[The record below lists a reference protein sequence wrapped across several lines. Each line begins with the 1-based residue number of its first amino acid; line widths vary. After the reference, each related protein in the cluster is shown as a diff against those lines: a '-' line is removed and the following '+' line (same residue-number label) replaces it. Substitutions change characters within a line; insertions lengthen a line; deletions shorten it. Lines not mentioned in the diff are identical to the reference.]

1 MRLEGIDILR
11 GLAVSVVVLYHFF
24 ELLGLHNSIYY
35 PFVISIGQI
44 GVPLFFVISGYL
56 IYRSVD
62 YSISKKGLKPGLKQY
77 FMHRIFRILPAY
89 YFNFFIVFLLAF
101 YIFHTMDTWSS
112 DFIREQILAHLNFTA
127 FFTYKIAGLG
137 LNGAYWTLSIEM
149 LWYII
154 APIFFIFI
162 RKDRYLILLFISS
175 LFYLLALDYSLLDTF
190 LNLDKK
196 TNNYIYLLYYW
207 SFQLPGQLIYFIAGI
222 FIYKYS
228 KNEAYIPRYA
238 QYTLFISLI
247 LLFTYLSTQKYFLE
261 SFTVKSSITLIT
273 VASLFIIFYRHRLRE
288 LHLLAWI
295 GKISYSLYLWHMP
308 LLFFIKKYILPY
320 DFSFIFIIILFLVL
334 LFSISALSYYV
345 IEEGGFHM
353 RKKFESKIIPGQKK

>member
-1 MRLEGIDILR
+1 MRLEGIDLLR

-24 ELLGLHNSIYY
+24 ELLELHNSPYY
-35 PFVISIGQI
+35 PFVISVGQI

-62 YSISKKGLKPGLKQY
+62 YSISKKGMKTGLKQY

-112 DFIREQILAHLNFTA
+112 GFILKQIFAHLNFTA
-127 FFTYKIAGLG
+127 FFTYKIAGLS

-149 LWYII
+149 LWYIV
-154 APIFFIFI
+154 APLFFIFI
-162 RKDRYLILLFISS
+162 QKDRYLIFLFILS
-175 LFYLLALDYSLLDTF
+175 LFYLLALDYSLLDKF
-190 LNLDKK
+190 LNLDKA
-196 TNNYIYLLYYW
+196 TNNYIHLLYYW
-207 SFQLPGQLIYFIAGI
+207 SFQLPGQLIYFIAGV

-228 KNEAYIPRYA
+228 KNETVTPRHLQYI
-238 QYTLFISLI
+238 LFLSLI
-247 LLFTYLSTQKYFLE
+247 LSFIHFSTQKYFLE
-261 SFTVKSSITLIT
+261 NFTVKNAITLIT
-273 VASLFIIFYRHRLRE
+273 VTSLFIIFYRHKLKE

-308 LLFFIKKYILPY
+308 LLFLMKLFIPVK
-320 DFSFIFIIILFLVL
+320 DFSLLQVTIVFLISLFIISSLR
-334 LFSISALSYYV
+334 YYF
-345 IEEGGFHM
+345 IEEYGFTL
-353 RKKFESKIIPGQKK
+353 RKKFKNSQILKSKK

>member
-11 GLAVSVVVLYHFF
+11 GLAVSVVILYHFF
-24 ELLGLHNSIYY
+24 ELLGLHNSPYY

-44 GVPLFFVISGYL
+44 GVPLFVISGYL

-62 YSISKKGLKPGLKQY
+62 HSISKKGINAGLKQY

-101 YIFHTMDTWSS
+101 YIFHTMDTWSP
-112 DFIREQILAHLNFTA
+112 DFILEQIFAHLNLTA

-149 LWYII
+149 LWYIVV
-154 APIFFIFI
+154 PLFFIFI
-162 RKDRYLILLFISS
+162 QKDRYLILLFILS
-175 LFYLLALDYSLLDTF
+175 LFYLLALDYSLLDKF
-190 LNLDKK
+190 LNLDKAA
-196 TNNYIYLLYYW
+196 NNYIHLLYYW

-228 KNEAYIPRYA
+228 KNETVIPRYL
-238 QYTLFISLI
+238 QYILF
-247 LLFTYLSTQKYFLE
+247 LFLMLSFIHFSTQKYFLE
-261 SFTVKSSITLIT
+261 SFTVKNGITLIT
-273 VASLFIIFYRHRLRE
+273 VASLFIIFYRHKLRE

-308 LLFFIKKYILPY
+308 LLFLMK
-320 DFSFIFIIILFLVL
+320 SFIPLNNFSLAWITLVFLMLLFII
-334 LFSISALSYYV
+334 SSLSYYF
-345 IEEGGFHM
+345 IEEYGFTL
-353 RKKFESKIIPGQKK
+353 RKRFENFQIIKFKQ